1 MRSIILSVLLLFS
14 YNFGLTQTRLLDSLK
29 GELKVAKA
37 DTTKLRIYLMLGD
50 ACEKKDKLEYT
61 EPALN
66 LVDKLLLKERNK
78 HERQKLVEQE
88 QALLYPFGFYYRYSN
103 TEVWDKAMS
112 NLQSRLQ
119 AIEKTGDQKRAATF
133 LYEMARISLDEKK
146 DSSLFRTYMLRSI
159 SVAKENKDTALI
171 VNGYLFMGSFYSSA
185 GNYTEGL
192 EAIQSSISFCKK
204 LNYNKG
210 LIQSYRLLGILY
222 GIFSENDLALENLQ
236 TALDISSKTKD
247 TLEICHTLRHLG
259 SYYAKQKNIKKAL
272 EYWEQLQKISII
284 YTNCPYSTGDILTQI
299 GNGYSDNND
308 FKNAQLFFEKSL
320 HSIEE
325 DRNDVYNSWRLPI
338 ILMLLGNVH
347 QNQNNFE
354 KALDYHTRCIN
365 LIDSIGDPN
374 QIRSYI
380 LYLLAKD
387 YYGLKNYIK
396 AKELN
401 DNAIVDFKRDWFD
414 VDGRIEIEFLAM
426 QIDSARG
433 DGFGALGHYK
443 EYINLKDKM
452 KGDEIKR
459 EAQKDKFKAEQEKQN
474 SEQEKKDAIA
484 KRTRNL
490 QYIAIGAFFLLGIFL
505 TYGYFQKNKDKKQIE
520 KAYKELKSTQAQLIQ
535 SEKMA
540 SLGELTAGIA
550 HEIQNPLNFV
560 NNFSEVST
568 ELIDEMKSEL
578 KKGDIEEG
586 IAIADD
592 LKQNLEKINH
602 HGQRASSIV
611 KGMLEHSR
619 TSTGQK
625 ELTDINA
632 LCDEYLRLAYHGLRA
647 KDKSFNATMEA
658 NFDPK
663 LPKLEIIPQD
673 IGRVILNLV
682 NNAFY
687 AVNERSKKGEEGY
700 EPTVSINTL
709 RVDSPLG
716 VGLPASQQA
725 GGEKSKNELIQITI
739 KDNGYGIP
747 AHIKDKIFQPFFTTK
762 PTGQGTGLGLSLS
775 YDIVKAHGGELL
787 VESNLG
793 KGSTFIVNLSIL
805 L

>member
-1 MRSIILSVLLLFS
+1 MRSIILSVLLLLS
-14 YNFGLTQTRLLDSLK
+14 YIFGFTQTRLLDSLK

-37 DTTKLRIYLMLGD
+37 DTTKLRIYLLLGD
-50 ACEKKDKLEYT
+50 VCEKRDKLEYT

-66 LVDKLLLKERNK
+66 LVDKLLLKEQNK
-78 HERQKLVEQE
+78 HERQKLIEQE

-103 TEVWDKAMS
+103 TAEWDKAMA

-119 AIEKTGDQKRAATF
+119 AIERTGDQKRAATF

-192 EAIQSSISFCKK
+192 EVIQSSISFCKK

-210 LIQSYRLLGILY
+210 LIQSYRLLATLY
-222 GIFSENDLALENLQ
+222 GIFSEYDLALENLQ

-284 YTNCPYSTGDILTQI
+284 YTNSPYSTGDILTQI

-347 QNQNNFE
+347 QNQNNFK
-354 KALDYHTRCIN
+354 KALDYHTRSIN

-414 VDGRIEIEFLAM
+414 VEGRIEIEFLAM
-426 QIDSARG
+426 KIDSARG
-433 DGFGALGHYK
+433 DGFGALSHYK

-474 SEQEKKDAIA
+474 LEQEKKDAIA

-490 QYIAIGAFFLLGIFL
+490 QYIVIGAFFLLGIFL

-520 KAYKELKSTQAQLIQ
+520 KAYTELKSTQAQLIQ

-560 NNFSEVST
+560 NNFSELNK
-568 ELIDEMKSEL
+568 ELLVEMNEEIQ
-578 KKGDIEEG
+578 KGNLGEVKVIAKDIYENE
-586 IAIADD
+586 
-592 LKQNLEKINH
+592 EKINH
-602 HGQRASSIV
+602 HGNRAADIV
-611 KGMLEHSR
+611 KSMLQHSR
-619 TSTGQK
+619 SSSGAK
-625 ELTDINA
+625 MLTDINA
-632 LCDEYLRLAYHGLRA
+632 LADEYLRLAYHGLRA
-647 KDKSFNATMEA
+647 KDKSFNATMDTK
-658 NFDPK
+658 FDPT
-663 LPKLEIIPQD
+663 LPEIAVVSQD
-673 IGRVILNLV
+673 IGRVLLNLIT
-682 NNAFY
+682 NAFY

-700 EPTVSINTL
+700 IPTVSITTKL
-709 RVDSPLG
+709 ISK
-716 VGLPASQQA
+716 SQVPKANSQL
-725 GGEKSKNELIQITI
+725 LIAI
-739 KDNGYGIP
+739 KDNGSGIP
-747 AHIKDKIFQPFFTTK
+747 EHIKEKIFQPFFTTK
-762 PTGQGTGLGLSLS
+762 PTGQGTGLGLSLA
-775 YDIVKAHGGELL
+775 YDIVKAHGGELN
-787 VESNLG
+787 VETKEG
-793 KGSTFIVNLSIL
+793 EGSIFIISIPYL
-805 L
+805 